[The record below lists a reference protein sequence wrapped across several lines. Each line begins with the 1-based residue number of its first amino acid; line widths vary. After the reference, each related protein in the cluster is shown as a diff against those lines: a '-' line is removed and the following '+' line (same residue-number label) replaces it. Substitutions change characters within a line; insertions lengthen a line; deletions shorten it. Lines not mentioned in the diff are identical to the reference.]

1 MGGGATSTA
10 ARGCGRIEAA
20 IPSLEH
26 TVLVPS
32 GWDGLLGEPANVS
45 FERVPFESPR
55 WPNATRNPGPSG

>member
-1 MGGGATSTA
+1 
-10 ARGCGRIEAA
+10 
-20 IPSLEH
+20 
-26 TVLVPS
+26 VLVPS